1 MDEETIDKLKN
12 IQAVARY
19 SANVHVM
26 RFDLDV
32 YDAFKLIERSIDELI
47 EREEAREDAAECKR
61 NGHRDSGR
69 GQCVECDEFI

>member
-19 SANVHVM
+19 SASVHVM

-47 EREEAREDAAECKR
+47 EREEAKENAAACKR

-69 GQCVECDEFI
+69 GQCTECDAFI

>member
-1 MDEETIDKLKN
+1 MNEGAIDTLRR

-26 RFDLDV
+26 MFDLDV

-47 EREEAREDAAECKR
+47 EREGNKP
-61 NGHRDSGR
+61 
-69 GQCVECDEFI
+69 